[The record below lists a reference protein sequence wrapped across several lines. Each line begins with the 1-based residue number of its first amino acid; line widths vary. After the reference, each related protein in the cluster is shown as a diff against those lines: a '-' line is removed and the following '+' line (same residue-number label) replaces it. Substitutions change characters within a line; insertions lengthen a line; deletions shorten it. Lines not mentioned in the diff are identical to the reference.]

1 VTDVPGEIDP
11 AASAVK
17 RRPALLAA
25 AHDGS
30 TVPAIRRRRYRE
42 SWNRRSEMR
51 HFTILLALLLL
62 FPARPLPAQQAVEH
76 RAEAA
81 APAAEAGPSV
91 LPAEPGPE
99 PGAAHSDRAAGQPAA
114 EQGGDELRRF
124 LYNVAVGVAVA
135 VLSTLILRAI
145 L

>member
-1 VTDVPGEIDP
+1 
-11 AASAVK
+11 
-17 RRPALLAA
+17 
-25 AHDGS
+25 
-30 TVPAIRRRRYRE
+30 
-42 SWNRRSEMR
+42 MR

-62 FPARPLPAQQAVEH
+62 LPVRPLPAQQAVEH
-76 RAEAA
+76 RAGAA
-81 APAAEAGPSV
+81 APAAGGEPSV

-99 PGAAHSDRAAGQPAA
+99 PRAAPAYRAAGEPAA